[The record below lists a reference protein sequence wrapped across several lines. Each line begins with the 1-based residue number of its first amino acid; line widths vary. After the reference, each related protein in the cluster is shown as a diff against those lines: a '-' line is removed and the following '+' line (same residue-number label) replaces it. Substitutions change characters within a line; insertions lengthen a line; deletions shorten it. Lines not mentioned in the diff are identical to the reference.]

1 VGRVR
6 GAPQSAMELLPV
18 QLLCLLVLMNR
29 YVLGPFLRR
38 IRQEPVDRKD
48 PSIEPSVAIVVPLYN
63 EGEGIYRTIL
73 SLAEQEYPKDKLEVV
88 VVDDCSTDDSYS
100 WALRAAR
107 ADRRITV
114 LRNAQNLGKR
124 KSINRAVLATSA
136 EVIVS
141 VDSDV
146 VADKRA
152 VRELVARFV
161 SPEIAAV
168 GGRTFVQGHERNWL
182 TRMVAVKFFFSQ
194 EWLKELERVFCTVM
208 CLTGCL
214 TAYRRKVLLELHD
227 VLENRS
233 IAGVS
238 IKYGEDRFLTRQ
250 IVKAGY
256 KTVLTLDAF
265 CYTAAPDT
273 LSGYFAQQLRW
284 RRSNLVDFF
293 GGLTHAWKLHPLVC
307 LHYLSVLALIVAYP
321 VVILH
326 NLITGWFWDVI
337 LFHLGVVAL
346 LGVVYRF
353 ETRHL
358 PASQRVPAFSFLPMA
373 VVMPVSYVLLTPL
386 ALFTLDSGSWE
397 TRRAAAPAPVLTP
410 VAAPA

>member
-1 VGRVR
+1 VGRAEVV
-6 GAPQSAMELLPV
+6 MELLPV

-38 IRQEPVDRKD
+38 VRGETVDRKD
-48 PSIEPSVAIVVPLYN
+48 FAFEPTVAVIVPVYN
-63 EGEGIYRTIL
+63 EGEGVYRTVE
-73 SLAEQEYPKDKLEVV
+73 SLTQQDYPREKLEVV
-88 VVDDCSTDDSYS
+88 VVDDCSTDDSYA
-100 WALRAAR
+100 WAAR
-107 ADRRITV
+107 AAQADRRV
-114 LRNAQNLGKR
+114 RLLRNPHNLGKR
-124 KSINRAVLATSA
+124 KSINRAVLATTA
-136 EVIVS
+136 EIVVS

-146 VADKRA
+146 IADRRA

-168 GGRTFVQGHERNWL
+168 GGRTFVQGQERNWL

-194 EWLKELERVFCTVM
+194 EWLKDLERVFQTVM

-214 TAYRRKVLLELHD
+214 TAYRRKVLLELHE
-227 VLENRS
+227 VLENRN
-233 IAGVS
+233 IAGIS

-265 CYTAAPDT
+265 CTTVAPDT

-284 RRSNLVDFF
+284 RRSNLVDFL
-293 GGLTHAWKLHPLVC
+293 GGLTHAWRLHPVVC

-326 NLITGWFWDVI
+326 NLVTGFFWDVVA
-337 LFHLGVVAL
+337 FHLGVVAL
-346 LGVVYRF
+346 LGVVYRI

-358 PASQRVPAFSFLPMA
+358 PKSKRVAAFSFLPMA
-373 VVMPVSYVLLTPL
+373 LVMPVSYLLLTPL
-386 ALFTLDSGSWE
+386 AMFTLDSGNWE
-397 TRRAAAPAPVLTP
+397 TRPAAAPVPVLQP
-410 VAAPA
+410 VAVAA

>member
-1 VGRVR
+1 
-6 GAPQSAMELLPV
+6 MELLPV

-38 IRQEPVDRKD
+38 IRPQPVDRKD
-48 PSIEPSVAIVVPLYN
+48 PTLEPTVAIIVPLYN

-73 SLAEQEYPKDKLEVV
+73 SLAEQEYPQEKLEVV

-100 WALRAAR
+100 WAVRASR
-107 ADRRITV
+107 VDRRVTV
-114 LRNAQNLGKR
+114 LRNPRNVGKR
-124 KSINRAVLATSA
+124 QSINRAVLATSA
-136 EVIVS
+136 EIVIS

-152 VRELVARFV
+152 VRELVTRFV

-168 GGRTFVQGHERNWL
+168 GGRTFVQGQERNWL

-194 EWLKELERVFCTVM
+194 EWLKELERVFSTVM

-227 VLENRS
+227 VLENRN
-233 IAGVS
+233 IAGVA

-265 CYTAAPDT
+265 CYTAAPET

-293 GGLTHAWKLHPLVC
+293 GGVTHAWRLHPLVC
-307 LHYLSVLALIVAYP
+307 IHYLSVLSLIVAYP
-321 VVILH
+321 VVIMH
-326 NLITGWFWDVI
+326 GLITGWFWDVI

-358 PASQRVPAFSFLPMA
+358 PASQRVPAFAFLPMA

-386 ALFTLDSGSWE
+386 ALFTLDSGNWE
-397 TRRAAAPAPVLTP
+397 TRRAAAPAPVMTP

>member
-1 VGRVR
+1 
-6 GAPQSAMELLPV
+6 MELLPV

-38 IRQEPVDRKD
+38 VRGEAVDRKD
-48 PSIEPSVAIVVPLYN
+48 PSLEPTVAIIVPLYN
-63 EGEGIYRTIL
+63 EGEGIYRTVL
-73 SLAEQEYPKDKLEVV
+73 SLAQQDYPREKLEVV
-88 VVDDCSTDDSYS
+88 VVDDCSTDDSYA
-100 WALRAAR
+100 WAARAAQ
-107 ADRRITV
+107 ADRRIAV
-114 LRNAQNLGKR
+114 LRNPENMGKR
-124 KSINRAVLATSA
+124 KAINRAVLATSA
-136 EVIVS
+136 EIVVS

-146 VADKRA
+146 IADPRA
-152 VRELVARFV
+152 VRQLVARFV

-168 GGRTFVQGHERNWL
+168 GGRTFVQGQGRNWL

-194 EWLKELERVFCTVM
+194 EWLKELERVFSTVM

-227 VLENRS
+227 VLEDRN
-233 IAGVS
+233 IAGVA

-273 LSGYFAQQLRW
+273 LSSYFAQQLRW
-284 RRSNLVDFF
+284 RRSNLVDFM
-293 GGLTHAWKLHPLVC
+293 GGLTHAWRLHPVVC

-326 NLITGWFWDVI
+326 NLVTGFFWDVI
-337 LFHLGVVAL
+337 TFHLGVVAL
-346 LGVVYRF
+346 LGLVYRI

-358 PASQRVPAFSFLPMA
+358 PESQRVPAFSFLPMA
-373 VVMPVSYVLLTPL
+373 VVMPVSYLLLTPL
-386 ALFTLDSGSWE
+386 ALFTLDSGNWE
-397 TRRAAAPAPVLTP
+397 TRRAAAPAPVLSP
-410 VAAPA
+410 VPAAA